1 MIDHGDRVGIP
12 SRDRCRRGVAVAMF
26 GGGEPRVES
35 REFASVIV
43 ERGGGDAAGPA
54 VDGQPSERAAE
65 GRSGIAPIV
74 AQVTVLPFPAAG
86 RIVRDEFDDGAIA
99 GLVGVGDVKV
109 EQRVVFEGRRVTT
122 VPQHQDD
129 GGAEFRSVRQ
139 RIVEGRN
146 PSATGTVFRTSK
158 GPSTNTMCRSV
169 SAKSWTNP
177 SSGIG
182 IVAGPCS
189 RPPRSNHLSPVRI
202 EGPSAGRHREPRARH
217 SRTTCPR
224 SPAIRRRTVAH
235 PLRKGSTL
243 VDIVTERALKH
254 ITGPP
259 LAAHLGPTPE
269 TAVEFMVGVVFSQL
283 LSPARHMTHADV
295 AAYVTNAIYR
305 PDSRGSAVEL
315 RDPSGQ
321 QRGERR
327 PRRVRSQRGP
337 RSRIRRGRP
346 AGQICGTGG
355 E

>member
-122 VPQHQDD
+122 VPRHQDD

-146 PSATGTVFRTSK
+146 PSATGTGFRTSK

-189 RPPRSNHLSPVRI
+189 RPPRSTIYRRYASKGHLLGVIVNHELDTLEQLVL
-202 EGPSAGRHREPRARH
+202 GRLRFADEPWLI
-217 SRTTCPR
+217 R
-224 SPAIRRRTVAH
+224 S
-235 PLRKGSTL
+235 
-243 VDIVTERALKH
+243 ERA
-254 ITGPP
+254 
-259 LAAHLGPTPE
+259 AHWST
-269 TAVEFMVGVVFSQL
+269 S
-283 LSPARHMTHADV
+283 SP
-295 AAYVTNAIYR
+295 
-305 PDSRGSAVEL
+305 RGH
-315 RDPSGQ
+315 
-321 QRGERR
+321 
-327 PRRVRSQRGP
+327 
-337 RSRIRRGRP
+337 
-346 AGQICGTGG
+346 
-355 E
+355 

>member
-1 MIDHGDRVGIP
+1 MRRALRSTVSRV
-12 SRDRCRRGVAVAMF
+12 
-26 GGGEPRVES
+26 
-35 REFASVIV
+35 SVPPK
-43 ERGGGDAAGPA
+43 AGPA
-54 VDGQPSERAAE
+54 SP
-65 GRSGIAPIV
+65 PIV
-74 AQVTVLPFPAAG
+74 AQVTVRPFPAAG

-122 VPQHQDD
+122 VPRHQDD

-146 PSATGTVFRTSK
+146 PSATGTGFRTSK

-243 VDIVTERALKH
+243 VDIVTEGALKH

-259 LAAHLGPTPE
+259 PGCAPRADPGDSSGIHGGRGLQPVAL
-269 TAVEFMVGVVFSQL
+269 
-283 LSPARHMTHADV
+283 PARHMTHADV

-321 QRGERR
+321 QRSERR

-337 RSRIRRGRP
+337 RSRIRLGRP